1 MEENDKR
8 QPGPAETYLRK
19 KLGIQIMPN
28 ELTFFHERLFELME
42 EFAAEQI
49 EQIGKIFEKTLAEIE
64 KIVPHAHQTGK

>member
-28 ELTFFHERLFELME
+28 ELIFFHERLFELME

-49 EQIGKIFEKTLAEIE
+49 EQIGETFAKCLEEIE
-64 KIVPHAHQTGK
+64 TMIPR